1 MSNPILDESVQSVR
15 DLLGSELDGITV
27 ERAALGLFFS
37 GVKLSS
43 GEAGVCFTPI
53 KEIPEAVCCPSSGN
67 AMPLSGRLSGRSANA
82 YLDDV
87 SSDNALKKTLGI
99 ATLNALSLRLTQA
112 GLAPQ
117 FEVGGDA
124 FDEVEIAP
132 GDKAVV
138 IGALVPALKRFAR
151 LGVDYTVLEM
161 DSRTLKG
168 DELNHF
174 ATADRYPEFLP
185 LADVVIIT
193 GVTLINDTLPE
204 LLSHLKPGAK
214 VSLAGPTVSMLPQP
228 LFRRGVT
235 MVGGIVVTDPDRCLD
250 LLSEGGSGYHLFGKC
265 AEKTLIRRQEP
276 PGLVPRQDHSHA
288 TV

>member
-27 ERAALGLFFS
+27 QRAALGLFFS

-265 AEKTLIRRQEP
+265 AEKTLIRRREP
-276 PGLVPRQDHSHA
+276 PGLVPRQDPSLA
-288 TV
+288 SV